1 MQTLT
6 SEQCLSQYSETG
18 CPKLAIVNVFGIQFF
33 KWNHINM
40 YKPFE
45 MMHNILI
52 QCYET
57 KLYIIHSCRFGFACF
72 LIV

>member
-18 CPKLAIVNVFGIQFF
+18 CPRLAIVNVFGILFF
-33 KWNHINM
+33 KWDHINM

-45 MMHNILI
+45 MMPNILMYNVMKI
-52 QCYET
+52 Y
-57 KLYIIHSCRFGFACF
+57 YIFIHAGLVLHAF
-72 LIV
+72 L